1 MPLFVY
7 NGFQGKSYAEAKLRN
22 SSRFNYGLWESMVR
36 CWRRDQAS
44 VLSGE
49 LKMSTKRAK
58 MGPFTPKYFELK
70 EK

>member
-1 MPLFVY
+1 
-7 NGFQGKSYAEAKLRN
+7 
-22 SSRFNYGLWESMVR
+22 MVR

-58 MGPFTPKYFELK
+58 MGPFTPKYSELK